1 MLPKAI
7 LHPSIQNEVWLAF
20 VRGNFDVAVFLAMK
34 QVDGALRSACEG
46 GDEMLGDALVTLAF
60 KPNGGILTDTTRPR
74 SEIEACQLLFKGV
87 LGSYKNPQ
95 SHRHVNISD
104 PAEAIELVLLANHLL
119 RIIDTRSA
127 ALTTSPS

>member
-1 MLPKAI
+1 MLPKVI
-7 LHPSIQNEVWLAF
+7 LHPSIQDEVWLAF

-34 QVDGALRSACEG
+34 QVALRSACEG

-74 SEIEACQLLFKGV
+74 SEIEACQLLFKGA
-87 LGSYKNPQ
+87 LGSCKNPQ
-95 SHRHVNISD
+95 SHRHVNIRD

-127 ALTTSPS
+127 ALTTSQS